1 MHGGAERERH
11 SGAPPP
17 SRSRIILD
25 PSQSRT
31 ALLAQSLAH
40 PLDRA
45 HRAQEIA
52 RGDFGEGAFRKATAD
67 EFGEKV
73 REAADMFEAE
83 RLGAAEEIR
92 ADADMIDSCRS
103 DEEDGLAGGLSERP
117 ARRVRALG
125 LT

>member
-52 RGDFGEGAFRKATAD
+52 RGDFGEGAFRKATA
-67 EFGEKV
+67 EGLGERG
-73 REAADMFEAE
+73 REGADMLEAE

-103 DEEDGLAGGLSERP
+103 DEVDDMVGELIERR